1 MFEHPTSA
9 AAAAQHHHM
18 NNSKAQ
24 PNPATANPKMSE
36 VERIKQELLGYQRE
50 IELMQKQRE
59 YAKLMKQQKQQQ
71 MEQTSDK
78 SQQQQQQQQCRTQA
92 EGNLIL

>member
-1 MFEHPTSA
+1 MFNHPTSA
-9 AAAAQHHHM
+9 AAPNHHVTSH
-18 NNSKAQ
+18 NNKPQ
-24 PNPATANPKMSE
+24 PNPANSSKMSE

-59 YAKLMKQQKQQQ
+59 YAKLVKQQQKQQQ
-71 MEQTSDK
+71 LEQTGK
-78 SQQQQQQQQCRTQA
+78 QQQPGRKQA

>member
-1 MFEHPTSA
+1 
-9 AAAAQHHHM
+9 
-18 NNSKAQ
+18 
-24 PNPATANPKMSE
+24 MSE

-59 YAKLMKQQKQQQ
+59 YAKLVKQQQKQQQ
-71 MEQTSDK
+71 LEQTGK
-78 SQQQQQQQQCRTQA
+78 QQQPGLKQA

>member
-9 AAAAQHHHM
+9 AHHLT
-18 NNSKAQ
+18 NSSTKQQA
-24 PNPATANPKMSE
+24 NPANSNAKMSE

-71 MEQTSDK
+71 MEQTNDK
-78 SQQQQQQQQCRTQA
+78 PQQQQQQQQCRSQA